1 MEDNGP
7 NIPPPPEKSDE
18 STDEPTAD
26 SAAEDKEPDSTSSAV
41 AATPRRSWSGVLA
54 LFVAVLAAAAAAYL
68 WLKPPGQD
76 EFRDQLGI
84 IRADLDA
91 RTREMQRL
99 VGDVESLLEAER
111 RGADGLAVVA
121 DRLER
126 QARQLEELPLRMG
139 RLERALENVPGVADR
154 ARTAWLLAEAEYYLR
169 VANAQLSLAGNVD
182 VAMRGL
188 ELADEKLRDLG
199 DPGLT
204 RVRNLLADE
213 ITALRA
219 VPRPDAEGIVLKLG
233 ALARSVD
240 TLPLA
245 REAPARFGGT
255 RNVDEELTGFARA
268 WQAILD
274 ALRSVISVKRSDA
287 TVTPLRSPE
296 AESMLV
302 RSLDLELQIARLAII
317 RSDAA
322 AYRQSMNAAASR
334 LQQYFDTNS
343 TEVQSAM
350 QSIEELAAA
359 ELPEEMPNI
368 SGSLS
373 LLLSLGGGAAPP

>member
-1 MEDNGP
+1 MEDNEL
-7 NIPPPPEKSDE
+7 NTAPPSEHRK
-18 STDEPTAD
+18 D
-26 SAAEDKEPDSTSSAV
+26 SAEEPAETTGVDDQEPDSQKIAATQPKRYWSGAV
-41 AATPRRSWSGVLA
+41 AIFIA
-54 LFVAVLAAAAAAYL
+54 LLVAAAVGYL
-68 WLKPPGQD
+68 WWKPPGQA
-76 EFRDQLGI
+76 ELRDRLGI
-84 IRADLDA
+84 VQADLDA
-91 RTREMQRL
+91 RTRDLQGLREDL
-99 VGDVESLLEAER
+99 ESLFEAER
-111 RGADGLAVVA
+111 RGADELNTVR

-182 VAMRGL
+182 VAARGL

-204 RVRNLLADE
+204 RVRSLLAEE
-213 ITALRA
+213 IAALKS
-219 VPRPDAEGIVLKLG
+219 VPRPDAEGIALKLG

-240 TLPLA
+240 ALPLA

-255 RNVDEELTGFARA
+255 RAVEPELTGLARA
-268 WQAILD
+268 WRAVLD
-274 ALRSVISVKRSDA
+274 ALSSVISVKRSDA

-296 AESMLV
+296 AESILV

-317 RSDAA
+317 RTDAA
-322 AYRQSMNAAASR
+322 TYRESMSAAAAR
-334 LQQYFDTNS
+334 LRRYFDTES
-343 TEVQSAM
+343 PEVRSAL
-350 QSIEELAAA
+350 QSIDELAAV
-359 ELPEEMPNI
+359 ELPEKIPDI

-373 LLLSLGGGAAPP
+373 LLLSLGGGAAVP

>member
-7 NIPPPPEKSDE
+7 NTPSPPEKSDE
-18 STDEPTAD
+18 RADEPTA
-26 SAAEDKEPDSTSSAV
+26 SSMAEETEPDSKASTA

-54 LFVAVLAAAAAAYL
+54 LFVAVLAAAAVGYL

-91 RTREMQRL
+91 RTREMQSL

-111 RGADGLAVVA
+111 RGADDLAVVA

-204 RVRNLLADE
+204 RVRSLLADE

-240 TLPLA
+240 TLPLV
-245 REAPARFGGT
+245 REVPPRFGGT
-255 RNVDEELTGFARA
+255 RKVDQELTGFARA
-268 WQAILD
+268 WQAVLD

-322 AYRQSMNAAASR
+322 AYRQSMNAAATR
-334 LQQYFDTNS
+334 LQRYFDTES

-359 ELPEEMPNI
+359 ELPEQMPNI

-373 LLLSLGGGAAPP
+373 LLLSLGGGDAVP

>member
-1 MEDNGP
+1 MEDNEA
-7 NIPPPPEKSDE
+7 NTAPPPEKPDE
-18 STDEPTAD
+18 GPDEPAAS
-26 SAAEDKEPDSTSSAV
+26 SAVEGKEPDSRASEVTP
-41 AATPRRSWSGVLA
+41 TPRRSWSGVLA
-54 LFVAVLAAAAAAYL
+54 LFVAMLAAAAAAYL

-76 EFRDQLGI
+76 TFRDQLGI
-84 IRADLDA
+84 IQADLDA
-91 RTREMQRL
+91 RTREMQSL
-99 VGDVESLLEAER
+99 VGEVESLLEADR

-121 DRLER
+121 DRLDR

-169 VANAQLSLAGNVD
+169 VANAQLSLAGNVE
-182 VAMRGL
+182 VALRGL

-204 RVRNLLADE
+204 RVRSLLAEE

-245 REAPARFGGT
+245 REAPAHFGGT
-255 RNVDEELTGFARA
+255 RNVDQELTGFARA
-268 WQAILD
+268 WQAVLD

-296 AESMLV
+296 TESMLV

-317 RSDAA
+317 RSDAP
-322 AYRQSMNAAASR
+322 AYRQSMDAAATR
-334 LQQYFDTNS
+334 LQRYFDTES
-343 TEVQSAM
+343 TEVQSAV
-350 QSIEELAAA
+350 QSIGELADV
-359 ELPEEMPNI
+359 ELPEQMPDI

-373 LLLSLGGGAAPP
+373 LLLSLGSGAAAP